1 MVANGLSL
9 GKQFVGAMGKGFMAD
24 IIVTTIRTVLNN
36 SIKTVRPGQLLT
48 AIHDNVSLWTVAGT
62 DINQVAGKIP
72 KSLIVAGRPMYQKAV
87 QEYGSATELVLAWLK
102 EDNPMLFSMIINT
115 EGGVEWFDRQ
125 VREMTTNLGLEY
137 G

>member
-1 MVANGLSL
+1 MGDTVAEGLM
-9 GKQFVGAMGKGFMAD
+9 QFVGAMMKGATAD
-24 IIVTTIRTVLNN
+24 IIVETIRTVLNN

-62 DINQVAGKIP
+62 DINQVAGRIP

-102 EDNPMLFSMIINT
+102 EDNPMLFSMVINT